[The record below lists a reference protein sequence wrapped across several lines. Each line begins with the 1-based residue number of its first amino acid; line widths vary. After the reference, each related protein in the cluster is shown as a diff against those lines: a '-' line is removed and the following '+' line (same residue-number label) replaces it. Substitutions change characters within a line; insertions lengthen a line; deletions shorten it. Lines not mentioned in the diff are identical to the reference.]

1 MGQGTDLDKARA
13 AKAKALSL
21 FSSLAQVNGVGI
33 TGVGGGYGV
42 KVNLAEPLAE
52 GVHLP
57 DEIDGVPVVVE
68 FVGPIRKRGLQP
80 RKSKGL

>member
-1 MGQGTDLDKARA
+1 MGPGADIDKARA

-21 FSSLAQVNGVGI
+21 FSGLAQVNGVGI
-33 TGVGGGYGV
+33 TGVGEGYGV
-42 KVNLAEPLAE
+42 KVNLAEPPAE

-68 FVGPIRKRGLQP
+68 LVGPITKRELHP
-80 RKSKGL
+80 RKS